1 MPDSAPGSNI
11 RHKYKLGEEWLESSP
26 AEGDLGVLAGSR
38 LSVSQQLPW
47 QPRGQTSASWGAS
60 DPAQPAGQ
68 GGDCPA
74 VFSIGAASP

>member
-47 QPRGQTSASWGAS
+47 QPRGQNLCSLGCIRPSPASR
-60 DPAQPAGQ
+60 PRR
-68 GGDCPA
+68 
-74 VFSIGAASP
+74 